1 MEALMKF
8 LLALSCIFFFQF
20 LFADLFLKY
29 FFPMKDWKV

>member
-29 FFPMKDWKV
+29 FLFEWH